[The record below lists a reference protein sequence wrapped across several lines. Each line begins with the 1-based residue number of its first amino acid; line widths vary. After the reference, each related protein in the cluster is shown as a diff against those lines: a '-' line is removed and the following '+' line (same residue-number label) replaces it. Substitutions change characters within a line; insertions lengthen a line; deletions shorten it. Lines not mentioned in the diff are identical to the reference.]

1 MQGALARITVV
12 VPTIGRPSLDV
23 LLDAL
28 AAASGPRP
36 AELILVDD
44 RPSGPP
50 LHPERPGLPAGRVVR
65 TGGGGP
71 ARARNLGWRVARTE
85 WIAFLDDDVV
95 PDPDWYERL
104 GEGGAALGPD
114 VAGSQGRVR
123 VPLPDDRR
131 PTDWERGT
139 AGLATSSWITADLV
153 YRRAAL
159 AAAGG
164 GAPRLPPALPRAP
177 RPGAGGDGHRLA
189 AGPREPLDHP
199 PGPVRGPLD
208 QPARPG
214 GQR

>member
-50 LHPERPGLPAGRVVR
+50 LHPERPGLPAVRVVR

-71 ARARNLGWRVARTE
+71 ARAPNPGRGGPPAGRVA
-85 WIAFLDDDVV
+85 LLHDDVV

-104 GEGGAALGPD
+104 GEDIAALGPD

-131 PTDWERGT
+131 PPHRG
-139 AGLATSSWITADLV
+139 
-153 YRRAAL
+153 RRT
-159 AAAGG
+159 GG
-164 GAPRLPPALPRAP
+164 RAP
-177 RPGAGGDGHRLA
+177 PRGG
-189 AGPREPLDHP
+189 
-199 PGPVRGPLD
+199 
-208 QPARPG
+208 
-214 GQR
+214 